1 MLAGFAEIEFT
12 PESGNR
18 PGGFT
23 PSPAVGRDENGLFS
37 NVAAFTS
44 GGESVI
50 LISMDVLSFHAEYCN
65 AMRKRINEATGVPE
79 KNILIA
85 AIHTHSSTPVEYQL
99 WLCPPDKEITDMIA
113 DKTVE
118 AAVAAWN
125 SRSEAKLGVGQ
136 TYNNKHNFCRDF
148 YLTNGDIAMNPG
160 YDREDIVS
168 PVTDPDHTVNVM
180 RIDDANGNVKCFIV
194 NYANHPCC
202 HENREEYKH
211 TFSADFPGY
220 LRSSLKKKFGEDVKV
235 LFFTGAAGDV
245 NCIDYMYGTTKKF
258 GSVRSGGDP
267 ECSERKIIGEAL
279 ANDVEELNPRIYPI
293 YNEPVIQSKSELHA
307 AVRRKKTPEMI
318 AWAKESEEMAKTEEI
333 STRRRAF
340 MTEYLYDNDS
350 NTPDTVDLEIQA
362 IQIGP
367 WAIIGLPGEIFT
379 EIGKK
384 IKANSPYPFTLIFE
398 LANGTNGYISPD
410 YVQDTTVYEAK
421 FSKYNSFTGKGTA
434 DMLVREATRML
445 FELKEKNDN
454 IRFTDPN
461 QEWRKCNVQ

>member
-12 PESGNR
+12 PASGNR

-23 PSPAVGRDENGLFS
+23 PTYAEGKDENGLFS

-44 GGESVI
+44 GDESVI

-85 AIHTHSSTPVEYQL
+85 AIHTHSSTSVEYQL
-99 WLCPPDKEITDMIA
+99 WLCPPDVELTDKIA

-118 AAVAAWN
+118 AAIAAWN
-125 SRSEAKLGVGQ
+125 NRTEAKLGVGQ
-136 TYNNKHNFCRDF
+136 TFNNKYNFCRDF
-148 YLTNGDIAMNPG
+148 YLTNGDLAMNPG
-160 YDREDIVS
+160 YDRADIVAPAS
-168 PVTDPDHTVNVM
+168 DPDHSVNVM
-180 RIDDANGNVKCFIV
+180 RVDGADGSIKAFIV

-202 HENREEYKH
+202 HENRQEYKRV
-211 TFSADFPGY
+211 FSADFPGY
-220 LRSSLKKKFGEDVKV
+220 LRSALKKKYGEDVKV

-245 NCIDYMYGTTKKF
+245 NCIDYMYGTTKRFSK
-258 GSVRSGGDP
+258 GSNEFVP
-267 ECSERKIIGEAL
+267 ELSERKEIGEAL
-279 ANDVEELNPRIYPI
+279 ADDVEELNPRIFAI
-293 YNEPVIQSKSELHA
+293 YDEPVIQAKSELHA

-318 AWAKESEEMAKTEEI
+318 AWAKESEEMAKTQEI
-333 STRRRAF
+333 STRRKAF
-340 MTEYLYDNDS
+340 LTEYLYDDDS
-350 NTPDTVDLEIQA
+350 NTPDTVDLEIHT

-367 WAIIGLPGEIFT
+367 WAIVGLPGEIFT
-379 EIGKK
+379 EIGKR

-434 DMLVREATRML
+434 DLLVNESTRML
-445 FELKEKNDN
+445 RELKAKDDEL
-454 IRFTDPN
+454 RFTDPN
-461 QEWRKCNVQ
+461 QDWRKCNVN

>member
-12 PESGNR
+12 PKSGNR

-23 PSPAVGRDENGLFS
+23 PSYAEGKDENGLFS

-44 GGESVI
+44 NGETVI

-113 DKTVE
+113 DKTVNAAIE
-118 AAVAAWN
+118 AFN
-125 SRSEAKLGVGQ
+125 NRTEAKLGVGQ
-136 TYNNKHNFCRDF
+136 TFNNKYNFCRDF
-148 YLTNGDIAMNPG
+148 YLTNGDLAMNPG
-160 YDREDIVS
+160 YDREDIVAPAS
-168 PVTDPDHTVNVM
+168 DPDHTVNVM
-180 RIDDANGNVKCFIV
+180 RVDDAEGNVKCFIV

-202 HENREEYKH
+202 HESRPEYKSA
-211 TFSADFPGY
+211 FSADFPGY
-220 LRSSLKKKFGEDVKV
+220 LRSALKKKYGEDVKV
-235 LFFTGAAGDV
+235 LFFTGPAGDV
-245 NCIDYMYGTTKKF
+245 NAFDYMYGTTKKF
-258 GSVRSGGDP
+258 SKSSKEYIP
-267 ECSERKIIGEAL
+267 NISQRKEIGEAL
-279 ANDVEELNPRIYPI
+279 AADVEELNPRIFSTFDNPL
-293 YNEPVIQSKSELHA
+293 IQSKSELHA

-318 AWAKESEEMAKTEEI
+318 AWAKESEEMAKTQEI

-340 MTEYLYDNDS
+340 MSEYLYDDDS
-350 NTPDTVDLEIQA
+350 AVPDTVDLEIHT

-367 WAIIGLPGEIFT
+367 WAIVGLPGEIFT

-384 IKANSPYPFTLIFE
+384 IKANSPYPYTLVFE

-434 DMLVREATRML
+434 DLLVNESVRML
-445 FELKEKNDN
+445 NELKAKDN
-454 IRFTDPN
+454 EFRFTDPN
-461 QEWRKCNVQ
+461 QDWRKCNVQ

>member
-12 PESGNR
+12 PASGNT
-18 PGGFT
+18 PGGFK
-23 PSPAVGRDENGLFS
+23 PGHAEGKDENGLYS

-44 GGESVI
+44 GDESVI

-85 AIHTHSSTPVEYQL
+85 AIHTHSSTSVEYQL
-99 WLCPPDKEITDMIA
+99 WLCPPETELTDMIA

-118 AAVAAWN
+118 AAIEAWN
-125 SRSEAKLGVGQ
+125 NRAEAKLGVGV

-148 YLTNGDIAMNPG
+148 YLTNGNIAMNPG
-160 YDREDIVS
+160 YDREDLVG
-168 PVTDPDHTVNVM
+168 PVTVPDHSVNVM
-180 RIDDANGNVKCFIV
+180 RVDGADGNIKCFIV

-202 HENREEYKH
+202 HEKREAFRHK
-211 TFSADFPGY
+211 FSADFPGY
-220 LRSSLKKKFGEDVKV
+220 LRTALKKKYGEDVKV
-235 LFFTGAAGDV
+235 LFFTGPAGDV
-245 NCIDYMYGTTKKF
+245 NCIDYEHGTTK
-258 GSVRSGGDP
+258 VYAEP
-267 ECSERKIIGEAL
+267 EVSERKIIGESL
-279 ANDVEELNPRIYPI
+279 AEDVEELNPRIFATYTD
-293 YNEPVIQSKSELHA
+293 PVIQSKSEIHK
-307 AVRRKKTPEMI
+307 AVRRKKTPEMVE
-318 AWAKESEEMAKTEEI
+318 WAKANMERAKTEEI
-333 STRRRAF
+333 SSRRLAF
-340 MTEYLYDNDS
+340 STEYLE
-350 NTPDTVDLEIQA
+350 PDDPNEPDPVDLEIHT

-367 WAIIGLPGEIFT
+367 WAIVGLPGEIFT

-384 IKANSPYPFTLIFE
+384 IKANSPFARTVVFE

-434 DMLVREATRML
+434 DLLVRESTRML
-445 FELKEKNDN
+445 SELKEKNDK

-461 QEWRKCNVQ
+461 QSWHANPLD